1 MLRTG
6 AGNILFVEVMMLVL
20 AGLMVSGVPRSAEV
34 GSGRGDDHAPA
45 LVGHHEVDRDEQC
58 PIVHN
63 WADYRGGWTG
73 EVTQGRQHRYP
84 HTCNSSNIDNQ
95 VRKPS
100 VTLSSSDTEPVVK
113 DLGWKIIIV
122 FWLRSTILLSLFD
135 RKTENFEWAKAT
147 FPFSQKW
154 RFRCPKRKSRTT
166 FFNKNLLPRTP
177 QLVW

>member
-1 MLRTG
+1 
-6 AGNILFVEVMMLVL
+6 MLVL
-20 AGLMVSGVPRSAEV
+20 AGLIVSGVPRSAEV

-73 EVTQGRQHRYP
+73 EVTQQGRQHRYP

-113 DLGWKIIIV
+113 VWAEK
-122 FWLRSTILLSLFD
+122 LSLFFWWG
-135 RKTENFEWAKAT
+135 R
-147 FPFSQKW
+147 PFSYPCLSE
-154 RFRCPKRKSRTT
+154 RPKILSEPKPLFLFLRNGASVAQ
-166 FFNKNLLPRTP
+166 NENLGPLFSIKVYF
-177 QLVW
+177 QLVGKMASKTDWGRRK

>member
-73 EVTQGRQHRYP
+73 DPGQATSISTHMQLEQHWQPGQKTECHTIFFWHRTSSEGFGLKNYHCFLAEVDH
-84 HTCNSSNIDNQ
+84 SLI
-95 VRKPS
+95 
-100 VTLSSSDTEPVVK
+100 PVWAK
-113 DLGWKIIIV
+113 
-122 FWLRSTILLSLFD
+122 D
-135 RKTENFEWAKAT
+135 RKFWVSQSH
-147 FPFSQKW
+147 FS
-154 RFRCPKRKSRTT
+154 FFSEMALPLPKTKI
-166 FFNKNLLPRTP
+166 
-177 QLVW
+177 